1 MTTDFHNNGLLWL
14 RGALSTADCE
24 TLGAALGPENK
35 PGARRALDGSENTAL
50 SPITKAIQ
58 ANWPNHRPVR
68 LVSFDKSNAVNWA
81 VPWHQDRIITVK
93 ERVDMDGYTN
103 WSQKAGV
110 WHCEPPLDVLNKM
123 LFVRVHLDGATAEN
137 GAMEIALGS
146 HKNGAVPS
154 GQADTI
160 AQRHTHALTTA
171 EAGDILILPM
181 LTLHRSRTSK
191 TATPRRTLRIDY
203 AANALPP
210 PLQWAA

>member
-1 MTTDFHNNGLLWL
+1 
-14 RGALSTADCE
+14 
-24 TLGAALGPENK
+24 
-35 PGARRALDGSENTAL
+35 
-50 SPITKAIQ
+50 
-58 ANWPNHRPVR
+58 
-68 LVSFDKSNAVNWA
+68 
-81 VPWHQDRIITVK
+81 
-93 ERVDMDGYTN
+93 MDGYTN

-110 WHCEPPLDVLNKM
+110 WHCEPPLDVLKKM

-154 GQADTI
+154 EQADTI